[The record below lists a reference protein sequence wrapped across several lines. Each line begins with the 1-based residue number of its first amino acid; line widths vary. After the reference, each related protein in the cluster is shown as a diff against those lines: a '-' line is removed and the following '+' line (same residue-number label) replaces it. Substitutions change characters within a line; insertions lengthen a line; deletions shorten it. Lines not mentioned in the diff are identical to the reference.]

1 MLINLQLYQWVRFV
15 IGYVFITSGV
25 VKLLVPSFLELFAN
39 LGFPYPSIFL
49 FLLAIVEIICGTLII
64 ANMYVKY
71 VTITLTIIM
80 IGAISFVKLPIL
92 INEGILSF
100 LFESRL
106 DFAMLILLVLLWRQ
120 HEHVEK
126 LEYS

>member
-1 MLINLQLYQWVRFV
+1 MQLYQWVRFV

-25 VKLLVPSFLELFAN
+25 VKLLVPSFQEFFAN
-39 LGFPYPSIFL
+39 LGIPYPAISL
-49 FLLAIVEIICGTLII
+49 LLLAIVEILCGILLI

-71 VTITLTIIM
+71 VTITLSLIM
-80 IGAISFVKLPIL
+80 IGAITIAKIPIL
-92 INEGILSF
+92 LNEGILSF

-106 DFAMLILLVLLWRQ
+106 DFAMLILLVFLWRQ

>member
-1 MLINLQLYQWVRFV
+1 MQLYQWVRFV